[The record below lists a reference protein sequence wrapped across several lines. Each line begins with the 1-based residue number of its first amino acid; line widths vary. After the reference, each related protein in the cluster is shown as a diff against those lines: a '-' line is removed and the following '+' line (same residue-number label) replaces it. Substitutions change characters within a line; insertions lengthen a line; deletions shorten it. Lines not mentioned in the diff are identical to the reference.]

1 MPVPASHSQ
10 VEIMNTLA
18 PPHRSLEWGLPG
30 LRILL
35 TGLLL
40 TIGPLLSDASAQW
53 ESLEIERPSPA
64 AQAKGGIQLVERDR
78 PGEAVPYLEHALATD
93 SLLVLPEHGSAAYW
107 MGKAYAE
114 SGDSANARSIWHR
127 GFTQLEDTGAFD
139 VRLAD
144 AYLRTLT
151 RSRLR
156 NERLRAVDAYF
167 TLLGRVTPDTSAAL
181 NDLFRH
187 RIAQITPLMTD
198 DVFAQTVEG
207 DRSAEPATWTV
218 RPNAGDSL
226 QAWWRGL
233 DPFPDTPENERLEE
247 HLTRLVHARQAF
259 SCPQNPGRLDSRG
272 TVYLRL
278 GAPYKRRDLGY
289 QDTEFFKE
297 VFRFGVSIPPD
308 AFPKS
313 EIWIY
318 PQIDDSGFYL
328 FAEEGTTDCFHLA
341 RTNDLL
347 PNTLT
352 MQRGKSE
359 RGLNHAYSALMAM
372 RSIYRRLALYHIS
385 FSSRYSEIANYASYQ
400 EMEAKT
406 AKMEA
411 LSGRSFGGGAERQTT
426 VGAGATARTVTEN
439 PVIGMEAPN
448 HFVSRMVARAERED
462 EAAAR
467 RREENMPRQY
477 TALYDDT
484 PQLPVAV
491 RTARFLTTDGRTRT
505 EVYWGVSASAA
516 RLQPDEE
523 NEDPAPSLIRF
534 TATRQN
540 ADRSQVHRQNRHHQL
555 SSEPSQQHRMFVPA
569 PVSFEGLATQQHLS
583 LQWTQHRLWQHA
595 DGSVAGLGPKRR
607 FTTARVDS
615 LGPLRASGPTPEM
628 SDLKVLSLPDTSAA
642 TLTQLDERAVPYP
655 FSTITPDT
663 PLLLAFEV
671 YHLTFGDDDRTRY
684 SLSYEVE
691 GKTRR
696 GWTRFFRGEDT
707 QRTTTE
713 MTREGTTRRPEE
725 QILIDLSQIEQE
737 EAQDVRV
744 TVEVTDEVTGSS
756 VTRSLDFVLR
766 PRDGS

>member
-1 MPVPASHSQ
+1 MIV
-10 VEIMNTLA
+10 
-18 PPHRSLEWGLPG
+18 
-30 LRILL
+30 
-35 TGLLL
+35 
-40 TIGPLLSDASAQW
+40 GPLLTDASAQW
-53 ESLEIERPSPA
+53 DSLEIERPSPA
-64 AQAKGGIQLVERDR
+64 AQAKGGIQLLKEDR
-78 PGEAVPYLEHALATD
+78 PTEAIPYLEHALTTD
-93 SLLVLPEHGSAAYW
+93 SLLVLPDHGAVAYW

-114 SGDSANARSIWHR
+114 SGDSSRARSTWYQ
-127 GFTQLEDTGAFD
+127 GFTQIEDAGGFD

-151 RSRLR
+151 RSQLR
-156 NERLRAVDAYF
+156 DERLRAVDAYF
-167 TLLGRVTPDTSAAL
+167 TLLGHVTPDTSTAL
-181 NDLFRH
+181 KDLFRH
-187 RIAQITPLMTD
+187 RIAQIVPLMSD
-198 DVFAQTVEG
+198 DVFAQTIEG
-207 DRSAEPATWTV
+207 DRSAEPATWTL
-218 RPNAGDSL
+218 RPHAGDSL

-247 HLTRLVHARQAF
+247 HLTRLVHARQTF
-259 SCPQNPGRLDSRG
+259 SCPAKPGHLDRRG
-272 TVYLRL
+272 TVYLRF
-278 GAPYKRRDLGY
+278 GAPFKRRELAY

-308 AFPKS
+308 AFPES
-313 EIWIY
+313 ELWIY

-328 FAEEGTTDCFHLA
+328 FAEEGTTDCFYLA

-372 RSIYRRLALYHIS
+372 RSIYRELALYHIS
-385 FSSRYSEIANYASYQ
+385 FSGRYSEIANYASYQ
-400 EMEAKT
+400 EMEAK
-406 AKMEA
+406 AAEIEA
-411 LSGRSFGGGAERQTT
+411 RTGQSFSGGAQRQTT

-439 PVIGMEAPN
+439 PAIGMEAPN
-448 HFVSRMVARAERED
+448 YFVSRMVARAERED
-462 EAAAR
+462 EAAAQ

-491 RTARFLTTDGRTRT
+491 RTARFLTADGRTRT

-523 NEDPAPSLIRF
+523 DEEPAPSMIRF
-534 TATRQN
+534 TATQHD
-540 ADRSQVHRQNRHHQL
+540 ADRSQVHRQNRRHQL
-555 SSEPSQQHRMFVPA
+555 PSTPGQQQQMFAPA
-569 PVSFEGLATQQHLS
+569 PVSFEPLSSQQHLS
-583 LQWTQHRLWQHA
+583 LQWTQHRLWQNA
-595 DGSVAGLGPKRR
+595 DGSVGGLGPKRR

-615 LGPLRASGPTPEM
+615 LGPLRASGPAPEM

-642 TLTQLDERAVPYP
+642 TLAQLDARAVPYP
-655 FSTITPDT
+655 FNTITPDT

-671 YHLTFGDDDRTRY
+671 YHLTYGDDDRTRY

-713 MTREGTTRRPEE
+713 MTREGSSRRTEE
-725 QILIDLSQIEQE
+725 QILIDLSRIEQE

-744 TVEVTDEVTGSS
+744 TVEVTDEVTGTS

-766 PRDGS
+766 PREDS